1 MTDAWATIGPHFTT
15 ASQSLARVI
24 ANRDIELTARGF
36 LDDNDVPWSE
46 MCQPFR
52 NKSNFAQTVATLV
65 VAKDVLTAMMNV
77 AMADGQFEPD
87 EFSIVSQVV
96 PPLASHYRFLPNY
109 QQAFDEREPADF
121 IQLFF
126 EDAGGDFGFGGQ
138 TYPKSLVGFNIVGIF
153 SKVADDPRPFNAYEG
168 LIMAVLDVM
177 FSEKMDSSD
186 APRWIDGTQELFNTL
201 RENFAIP
208 LRARS
213 ESTGDR
219 PKTARL
225 QPGRSNDGTAHQL
238 PDTPSPA
245 VAPSKMNKE
254 SPPEETLAQASAELE
269 ALIGL
274 DGVKQEVQRLM
285 AFLAIQQQR
294 AQHGLRVSGQTLH
307 FVFTGNPGTGKTT
320 VARIV
325 SKILYGFRLLKTT
338 KVIECDRSDLV
349 GGFVGQTAIKTDEL
363 VESALDGVLFIDEAY
378 TLSDG
383 VGTSDY
389 GTEAINTLLKRMEDH
404 RDRLV
409 VIVAGYPKPME
420 RFIRTNPGLESRFTR
435 YINFEDYSVP
445 DLCRIFEKFAESSEY
460 TVSPSGRAM
469 ANILF
474 ALAYNQRDERF
485 GNARFIRNVFEKAT
499 SLHSERL
506 ATLSADKLS
515 REMLHTLDGD
525 DVSFDFVKQIDRR
538 TIDISQARWDG
549 ECPGCKNPFRVA
561 DKFLGQRVTCKKC
574 GQKFVFPWWNV
585 VAETVGGVPA
595 NLLNVKPDLRG
606 IVETPVARDAAVKA
620 PTATTPVAAASTKSA
635 TVPVSMP
642 AYDNWTSDA
651 DRAIALLLEAE
662 EAVSQ
667 HDPERALHLVQ
678 EAITFDW
685 NGSNPS
691 NLPYYLLRAQIL
703 DSLGKPDASL
713 ALTHYN
719 NGLQAWRRALYREG
733 RQNYLEALDLDPEF
747 LWSANNLAWAEA
759 TCADASARN
768 GVEAV
773 KYALYACEKSN
784 WHCWSF
790 IDTLG
795 AAYAECGDFASALEC
810 GERAETIAPAEDV
823 PGIRH
828 AMAMYQ
834 SRQPIR
840 VE

>member
-1 MTDAWATIGPHFTT
+1 MTDAWATIGPHFAT

-52 NKSNFAQTVATLV
+52 NKSNFSQTVATLV
-65 VAKDVLTAMMNV
+65 IARDVLTAMMNV

-96 PPLASHYRFLPNY
+96 PPLAAHYRFLPHY

-126 EDAGGDFGFGGQ
+126 DDAGGDFGFGGP
-138 TYPKSLVGFNIVGIF
+138 TYPTSLVGFNIVGIF

-177 FSEKMDSSD
+177 FSEKMDSSH
-186 APRWIDGTQELFNTL
+186 APRWIDGTRELFNTL

-213 ESTGDR
+213 ESTSDR

-225 QPGRSNDGTAHQL
+225 QPGRANDGTAHQL

-245 VAPSKMNKE
+245 AAPSKMIKE

-274 DGVKQEVQRLM
+274 GSVKQEVQRLM

-435 YINFEDYSVP
+435 YINFEDYTVP
-445 DLCRIFEKFAESSEY
+445 DLCRIFENFAAGSEY
-460 TVSPSGRAM
+460 TISSHGRAI
-469 ANILF
+469 ASVLF
-474 ALAYNQRDERF
+474 AVAYNQRDERF

-506 ATLSADKLS
+506 AALSPDKLS

-525 DVSFDFVKQIDRR
+525 DVSFDFVKQVDRR
-538 TIDISQARWDG
+538 AIDISQARWDG

-574 GQKFVFPWWNV
+574 TQKFIFPWWNL
-585 VAETVGGVPA
+585 VAETVIGVPA
-595 NLLNVKPDLRG
+595 NLLNVQPDLRG
-606 IVETPVARDAAVKA
+606 SVELPATPFAAAKPTIAPAPAVAGTDRPVAV
-620 PTATTPVAAASTKSA
+620 VI
-635 TVPVSMP
+635 P
-642 AYDNWTSDA
+642 AYDSWTADT
-651 DRAIALLLEAE
+651 DRAMVLLLEAE
-662 EAVSQ
+662 EAVAD
-667 HDPERALHLVQ
+667 HDPENALRLVQ
-678 EAITFDW
+678 DAITYDW
-685 NGSNPS
+685 NGTNPS
-691 NLPYYLLRAQIL
+691 SLPYYLVRAQIL
-703 DSLGKPDASL
+703 DSLGNPDASL

-719 NGLQAWRRALYREG
+719 NGLRQWQQALYREG
-733 RQNYLEALDLDPEF
+733 RQSYLEALDLDPEF
-747 LWSANNLAWAEA
+747 VWSANNLAWAEA
-759 TCADASARN
+759 TCADSAARN
-768 GVEAV
+768 GAEAV
-773 KYALYACEKSN
+773 KYALYACEKSD

-795 AAYAECGDFASALEC
+795 AAYAECGDFASALKC
-810 GERAETIAPAEDV
+810 GERAELLAPPEHV
-823 PGIRH
+823 PGIRD
-828 AMAMYQ
+828 AMAMYE